1 MKTYE
6 CPTPL
11 FSFLIATNQS
21 KHEAKSRRT
30 ESRTTETGTS
40 FHVSVHLIS
49 FQHPVLIVYHTLLHK
64 VKNQSSACSG

>member
-11 FSFLIATNQS
+11 FSFFIAINQS
-21 KHEAKSRRT
+21 THEAKHRRK

-40 FHVSVHLIS
+40 VHVNVHLIS
-49 FQHPVLIVYHTLLHK
+49 FQHPVLIMYHTLLHK
-64 VKNQSSACSG
+64 VRNQSSACSG